1 MSGHHANNIND
12 VIAALRLLGAAS
24 AGAEFGP
31 VLNALGLPGMVRD
44 GRSGAMPP
52 LLATDR
58 PNWNDYRRLLRE
70 NTLLT
75 DHAEMMA
82 CALGA
87 CPNCWGTIPD
97 CEDCEGTGKPGAFN
111 PDPECFAHFVQP
123 VIDRMADRNR
133 RANSRQ
139 SRGGT
144 TIHPLGQS
152 SV

>member
-1 MSGHHANNIND
+1 MTKESNDINSL
-12 VIAALRLLGAAS
+12 IAALRLLGAAS
-24 AGAEFGP
+24 AGAENDP
-31 VLNALGLPGMVRD
+31 VLAGLEGLGMATI
-44 GRSGAMPP
+44 GRSGAVPP
-52 LLATDR
+52 LAAADR
-58 PNWNDYRRLLRE
+58 PNWSDYRRLMRE

-97 CEDCEGTGKPGAFN
+97 CEDCDGHGKPGAYN

-123 VIDRMADRNR
+123 VIDRMTGRGMNTRRRN
-133 RANSRQ
+133 
-139 SRGGT
+139 GGT

-152 SV
+152 V